1 MLILKNKYYLYIENT
16 RTFNLK
22 LIKVKNKFVIIYRN
36 NKKQEDIRA
45 LKIFRLE
52 CKRRSIAF
60 FIANNVKL
68 CRKVKADGLYIS
80 AYNKSLN
87 SLFLKTVDFSIIGS
101 AHNFREIALKR
112 RQGCDKIILSR
123 LFKTDYLKK
132 TSFFGI
138 VKFNLIIKNLGAS
151 FIPLG
156 GIRYK
161 NLGKLKLVNSSAFAI
176 LSDIKKKPANIIN
189 RLF

>member
-1 MLILKNKYYLYIENT
+1 
-16 RTFNLK
+16 
-22 LIKVKNKFVIIYRN
+22 
-36 NKKQEDIRA
+36 
-45 LKIFRLE
+45 
-52 CKRRSIAF
+52 
-60 FIANNVKL
+60 
-68 CRKVKADGLYIS
+68 
-80 AYNKSLN
+80 
-87 SLFLKTVDFSIIGS
+87 LFLKTVDFSIIGS